1 MDYTCASAKVCSS
14 TSRASSRLLS
24 GSIAA
29 QTQWRERSRPST
41 VMPIGPNIFLSHPAV
56 VATARIG
63 AVMLVRGHLVRA
75 TIRRYHQG
83 RWGGR
88 WLIDMRLGITHRPR
102 REAVCSSQQ
111 KRGDFYGTRLVAA
124 KRVTTSFI

>member
-1 MDYTCASAKVCSS
+1 
-14 TSRASSRLLS
+14 
-24 GSIAA
+24 
-29 QTQWRERSRPST
+29 

-88 WLIDMRLGITHRPR
+88 WLIDMRLGILTGLAERPF
-102 REAVCSSQQ
+102 AQASK